1 MGFLAGEAT
10 QGELQG
16 ELLTR
21 QFRSENETSTRSF
34 QGTNV
39 HRVVVSFPGTKLHG
53 NEIIQCCQRGQLHC
67 AMGGV
72 QPLWDCD
79 PGSILDP
86 EIPGLRVS
94 HSRDFE
100 IEKEA

>member
-34 QGTNV
+34 PRTNV
-39 HRVVVSFPGTKLHG
+39 HCVVVSFPGTKLHG

-67 AMGGV
+67 AMGG
-72 QPLWDCD
+72 
-79 PGSILDP
+79 GRTATM
-86 EIPGLRVS
+86 GLRS
-94 HSRDFE
+94 GQHFGSRNPG
-100 IEKEA
+100 IERLPLSGF